1 MPKSSNVQEFGFVS
15 PDATM
20 LNCFSPISLILELQG
35 KTQTLCQLIKCT
47 SYIILMFSKRISQRI
62 PDSIYLSIREGSEN
76 DEESSP
82 VDKPLHAKYTDISS
96 LYLTCRFSQRD
107 SNCKES
113 IQSGLRLTVKD
124 KMQKKKRNYCFNNL
138 P

>member
-1 MPKSSNVQEFGFVS
+1 
-15 PDATM
+15 
-20 LNCFSPISLILELQG
+20 
-35 KTQTLCQLIKCT
+35 
-47 SYIILMFSKRISQRI
+47 MFSKRISQRI

-124 KMQKKKRNYCFNNL
+124 KMQKKREITVSTICRD
-138 P
+138 